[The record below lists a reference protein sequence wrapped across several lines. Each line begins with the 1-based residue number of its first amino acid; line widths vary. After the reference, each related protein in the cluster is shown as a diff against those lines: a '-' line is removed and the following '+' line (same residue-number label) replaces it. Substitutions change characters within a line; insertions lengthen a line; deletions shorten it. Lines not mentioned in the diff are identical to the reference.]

1 MTENQNNSAM
11 VGIAEITRRYLPVSK
26 RKARK
31 FVTLYLE
38 PKRIGNRLYVERA
51 KLEELLCNPDRENF
65 PLNF

>member
-11 VGIAEITRRYLPVSK
+11 VSVAQIVEQYLPVSRK
-26 RKARK
+26 KARK

-38 PKRIGNRLYVERA
+38 PKKIGNRLYVERS
-51 KLEELLCNPDRENF
+51 KLEELLTNPDRENF